1 MIGLTAFSTM
11 WWYAASRWA
20 GDGSFM
26 MGPMFAFPITL
37 RWAFM
42 VLRGTP
48 ELDCVQLQT
57 TQAGKKTPVQL
68 GLLQKLKWSMD
79 LWCSWRGIG
88 WNWEIQNIRKP
99 ANSSPSRLHFVL
111 TNLVHIAVNLAAA
124 QLLTRFF
131 FCPLYPSHANT
142 APAFLALP
150 LWRQHAISTAQLAL
164 STRFLDTTYR
174 VFATCAVLLGLSPPA
189 ANPACFGSLAD
200 AWSVRTFWGRTW
212 HQTFRAVFVAVGD
225 AVAGAARARKG
236 TRASRHLK
244 THAGFATSG
253 AMHALPGLFVRHAG
267 APWWTVT
274 NLLHMP
280 LYAVVVTVEDGVK
293 GVGRRLGVRD
303 SLGVRLVGYAWT
315 AFWVPFVYR
324 YAFVFYIDIG
334 FCDGVCAVAPA

>member
-1 MIGLTAFSTM
+1 MRS
-11 WWYAASRWA
+11 
-20 GDGSFM
+20 
-26 MGPMFAFPITL
+26 
-37 RWAFM
+37 
-42 VLRGTP
+42 
-48 ELDCVQLQT
+48 
-57 TQAGKKTPVQL
+57 
-68 GLLQKLKWSMD
+68 
-79 LWCSWRGIG
+79 
-88 WNWEIQNIRKP
+88 
-99 ANSSPSRLHFVL
+99 HFVL

-174 VFATCAVLLGLSPPA
+174 VFAT
-189 ANPACFGSLAD
+189 
-200 AWSVRTFWGRTW
+200 
-212 HQTFRAVFVAVGD
+212 
-225 AVAGAARARKG
+225 RKG

-293 GVGRRLGVRD
+293 GVGRRLGVRGEC
-303 SLGVRLVGYAWT
+303 SFFFFFFSFHEGG
-315 AFWVPFVYR
+315 
-324 YAFVFYIDIG
+324 
-334 FCDGVCAVAPA
+334 

>member
-1 MIGLTAFSTM
+1 MRS
-11 WWYAASRWA
+11 
-20 GDGSFM
+20 
-26 MGPMFAFPITL
+26 
-37 RWAFM
+37 
-42 VLRGTP
+42 
-48 ELDCVQLQT
+48 
-57 TQAGKKTPVQL
+57 
-68 GLLQKLKWSMD
+68 
-79 LWCSWRGIG
+79 
-88 WNWEIQNIRKP
+88 
-99 ANSSPSRLHFVL
+99 HFVL

-212 HQTFRAVFVAVGD
+212 HQTFRA
-225 AVAGAARARKG
+225 RKG

-293 GVGRRLGVRD
+293 GVGRRLGVRGECSFFFFFFLFSRGRLRLTVVD